1 MKCYMQ
7 KFTALVVCALLALQ
21 PALIHAA
28 AISVT
33 AGSVVAGEGL
43 KEQRTAGGTVT
54 AGQVVRLSTSAVVA
68 AANDS
73 SANAAVYGIA
83 LNGGSSGQPIVVQ
96 TTGDITI
103 GGTVAVGKVYVLG
116 TSGGIIPVDDV
127 AGSEYITIIGVGI
140 SATVIRLSIKAGGV
154 AAAGAVA
161 AVIELPTFRRAA
173 LPNRY
178 DSVVFDLAA

>member
-1 MKCYMQ
+1 MKYMH
-7 KFTALVVCALLALQ
+7 KVVALVACSLLAAQ
-21 PALIHAA
+21 PVLIQAA

-33 AGSVVAGEGL
+33 AGNVVAGEGT
-43 KEQRTAGGTVT
+43 KEQRTAGGTIT
-54 AGQVVRLSTSAVVA
+54 AGQAVRLSTSAVIA

-154 AAAGAVA
+154 AAAGAVS
-161 AVIELPTFRRAA
+161 AVIELPSFRRAA
-173 LPNRY
+173 LPGRNEI
-178 DSVVFDLAA
+178 VAFDLAA